1 MASHAQDAHADYH
14 RGDMDIH
21 EQVHTWTVFKLFA
34 KWGSLITGVG
44 LLFLTMWFCTNT
56 GFIGSFITAVVLMAI
71 GILVLRER
79 KGAAH

>member
-1 MASHAQDAHADYH
+1 MAGHAPSDYH

-21 EQVHTWTVFKLFA
+21 EQAHTWAAFKLFA

-56 GFIGSFITAVVLMAI
+56 GFIGSAITAVVLLAI